1 MNKSDL
7 IKKLSNKLTSHIEE
21 DIENSVNLILDKLTQ
36 SLINNGRIEVRNFG
50 TFSIRRRARRL
61 SRNPKT
67 GTSVVVQPKYH
78 PYFRAS
84 KYLKESLNK

>member
-7 IKKLSNKLTSHIEE
+7 IKKLSYKLTSHIEE
-21 DIENSVNLILDKLTQ
+21 DVENSVNLIMDKLTQ

-67 GTSVVVQPKYH
+67 GTSVVVQSKYH

>member
-7 IKKLSNKLTSHIEE
+7 IKNLSNKLSLTEE
-21 DIENSVNLILDKLTQ
+21 DVENSVNLIVDKLTQ
-36 SLINNGRIEVRNFG
+36 SLINNDRIEVRNFG
-50 TFSIRRRARRL
+50 TFSIRPRAKRL

-67 GTSVVVQPKYH
+67 GTAVLVKSKYH

-84 KYLKESLNK
+84 KHLKESLNK

>member
-67 GTSVVVQPKYH
+67 GTSVVVQSKYH

>member
-1 MNKSDL
+1 MNKSNL

-21 DIENSVNLILDKLTQ
+21 DVENSVNEIVNKLAQ
-36 SLINNGRIEVRNFG
+36 SLINNDRIEVRNFG
-50 TFSIRRRARRL
+50 TFSIRQRARRL

-67 GTSVVVQPKYH
+67 GSSVIVESKYH

-84 KYLKESLNK
+84 KHLKESLNK